1 MDTPHCTLSCRYLIR
16 VLIGSSCY
24 LHPVSG
30 VPFLCTPSQSPR
42 LSVPTPFFSVLNS
55 SFHACCHPSLSAQ
68 LITPLHLWTSLSLP
82 IFISLPPRR
91 AHVISSSIHTQRRSL
106 PPLLIMR
113 CHPHPPHLKLPFTN
127 HIMPPSLYHY
137 THPFMHLMTSLPMCL
152 SVCFLFCLPHYGPIK
167 HGHVITGPWNIHV
180 ASHPS
185 TLASHYIHCS
195 QIWQPTNKNRQI
207 SMSSF

>member
-30 VPFLCTPSQSPR
+30 VPFLYTPSQSPC

-91 AHVISSSIHTQRRSL
+91 AHVISSSIHTQHRCRRSL

-127 HIMPPSLYHY
+127 HIMPPCLYHY
-137 THPFMHLMTSLPMCL
+137 THPFMHLMTSLPICL
-152 SVCFLFCLPHYGPIK
+152 SVCVSVLSASLRPHQAWACHYGPLK
-167 HGHVITGPWNIHV
+167 HSCCLTSFYVGIPL
-180 ASHPS
+180 HPLLPDL
-185 TLASHYIHCS
+185 T
-195 QIWQPTNKNRQI
+195 TN
-207 SMSSF
+207 